1 MRTLTLTLCC
11 LVTSYSFANQ
21 IDESELSA
29 PTVELVSTIHEFCLE
44 QQTNDENANID
55 NQVLN
60 CVNADL
66 EIATYKT
73 FKSYNE
79 LISFISQETGE

>member
-1 MRTLTLTLCC
+1 MRTLTLILCC
-11 LVTSYSFANQ
+11 LVASYSFANQ
-21 IDESELSA
+21 IDESELST

-44 QQTNDENANID
+44 QQANDENASTDKLI
-55 NQVLN
+55 LS
-60 CVNADL
+60 CVNTDL

-79 LISFISQETGE
+79 ITSFISQETGE